1 MLNHKCSIKTKHTGC
16 HESNYQTSGNI
27 NIDLQMDVACLNI
40 SVIPKQGLEVSVNIS
55 DDRKCTKVPVPP
67 TKGSG
72 MRKKRICYQYW
83 NTFGSCQSGDSCPY
97 NYVCIN
103 AFGKQACHQIFV

>member
-1 MLNHKCSIKTKHTGC
+1 MLHVWRFQL
-16 HESNYQTSGNI
+16 YQR
-27 NIDLQMDVACLNI
+27 
-40 SVIPKQGLEVSVNIS
+40 KGLEVSVNIS

-83 NTFGSCQSGDSCPY
+83 NTFGRCKVGVSCPY
-97 NYVCIN
+97 DHICMNVSRNVDKLKQELKRI
-103 AFGKQACHQIFV
+103 FGNFSD